1 MKELNKCHIDYFDD
15 IFYATKESQGYE
27 NAVLAIKYV
36 LFDDDSVFENT
47 NIEKDKYVYISKN
60 KNARKKAMVFQQDD
74 LAHILIKYCMAS
86 FGLRCKDF
94 TITEEEFEK
103 IRERIEIM
111 DIPPYEMIELISYAT
126 IGDIYIAYQLLYAN
140 QKNLSNVVEYM
151 IEERY
156 ISKYRDELDKFNG
169 IIENM
174 EVPKNIRYKY
184 YETYATI
191 DDSFA
196 EIKRNNN
203 EYLK

>member
-36 LFDDDSVFENT
+36 LFNDDSVFENT

-94 TITEEEFEK
+94 TITEEEFEDLKNK
-103 IRERIEIM
+103 I
-111 DIPPYEMIELISYAT
+111 
-126 IGDIYIAYQLLYAN
+126 LYGE
-140 QKNLSNVVEYM
+140 K
-151 IEERY
+151 
-156 ISKYRDELDKFNG
+156 
-169 IIENM
+169 
-174 EVPKNIRYKY
+174 
-184 YETYATI
+184 
-191 DDSFA
+191 
-196 EIKRNNN
+196 
-203 EYLK
+203 